1 MKIAVT
7 GTTGF
12 IGSTLAEH
20 LRALGHEVVPIA
32 RGDVSPGSFK
42 GCRATIHCAAI
53 AHSKATPAE
62 YEAANHGLA
71 VDTARASREAGAARF
86 VFVST
91 IGVIADNKPPLTPD
105 MAYAPNG
112 EYAAAKMRAE
122 IDILK
127 MPDAVAVRPPL
138 VVGANAPG
146 SLALLRKLCDTGLP
160 LPFASVRNRRS
171 VIDVNNLAA
180 LLARLATGED
190 KRTGIIHAVDPEP
203 LSLPQIIRAMRPKA
217 RLIPFPPSLLT
228 LPLKLAGKGKMAD
241 QLFGN
246 LVVEDQ
252 SPSTTSV

>member
-1 MKIAVT
+1 MRIAVT
-7 GTTGF
+7 GSTGF
-12 IGSTLAEH
+12 VGSAVVEH
-20 LRALGHEVVPIA
+20 VRMLGHEAVRIP
-32 RGDVSPGSFK
+32 RGDVSPTSFH

-53 AHSKATPAE
+53 AHSKAGPAE
-62 YEAANHGLA
+62 YEAANHALA

-91 IGVIADNKPPLTPD
+91 IGVIADNKPPLMPD
-105 MAYAPNG
+105 MPYAPNG

-138 VVGANAPG
+138 VVGAKAPG

-190 KRTGIIHAVDPEP
+190 GRTGVVHAVDPEP
-203 LSLPQIIRAMRPKA
+203 LSLPQIILAMRPEA
-217 RLIPFPPSLLT
+217 RLFPFPPPLLA
-228 LPLKLAGKGKMAD
+228 LALRIAGRRKMAE
-241 QLFGN
+241 QLLGD
-246 LVVEDQ
+246 LIVR
-252 SPSTTSV
+252 